1 MFQILEKKGKLF
13 FHDWTHKTTY
23 WSAFP
28 LFRVISPGAGPPS
41 RLQSGMMTYQTQ
53 CSGCP
58 EFHSVH
64 LGNSDIFPLLS
75 LFSCVSEVLLLYIP
89 ERRCKEGESLDC
101 YIFGLIPSSGWKSKF
116 ALEIWRHS
124 CYVLAYSGA
133 IESARFECK
142 QFGTM
147 KYNSRVPDLNHYI
160 KLALQLPTWR
170 MFTWMHVFCAWKRWG
185 VGLGVSVIPRRYHL
199 PLFISYFFSVLRP
212 YLYLP
217 TAVPMSL

>member
-1 MFQILEKKGKLF
+1 MIGHIKQCIDLPFLCLEWYYLE
-13 FHDWTHKTTY
+13 
-23 WSAFP
+23 P
-28 LFRVISPGAGPPS
+28 
-41 RLQSGMMTYQTQ
+41 
-53 CSGCP
+53 
-58 EFHSVH
+58 
-64 LGNSDIFPLLS
+64 PLLLDSS
-75 LFSCVSEVLLLYIP
+75 LEWWLTKPNAVAVPNFTQFILGIQTSSPFSVCSLVLVKYILLYIP
-89 ERRCKEGESLDC
+89 ERRWKEGELFDC
-101 YIFGLIPSSGWKSKF
+101 CIFGLIPSSGWKSKF